1 MLLLIIHVVYVSLL
15 VKFVHPVLS
24 VLSVL
29 VGILLILVRYVL
41 RNVRSGI
48 IRVMIYLR
56 VILCAN
62 CVHFNVLHAYRY
74 ITVRNV

>member
-1 MLLLIIHVVYVSLL
+1 M
-15 VKFVHPVLS
+15 
-24 VLSVL
+24 
-29 VGILLILVRYVL
+29 LILVRYVL

-62 CVHFNVLHAYRY
+62 CVHFNVLHVYRY